1 MNNRRREGLKKYQ
14 DVHFKLFLFN
24 YFDDTPLKIY
34 HFPLKIG
41 TFIYINMQTLLRP
54 TFRGLNLCGLRSFS
68 SVKVLL
74 NKNIN
79 LEKELNKLADITA
92 SIEQK
97 KIPKVP
103 QDLVDEAHL
112 LSELKN
118 FHPKVMTEH
127 AEIPG
132 LKRPLPL
139 SAELNY
145 YAPFKNKVEYG
156 DLKAEVI
163 FKCYDPRNLEF
174 FCNFA
179 LRVAYYL
186 GIPATGPKPLPV
198 RRERWTV
205 IRAPFVHAKSK
216 ENFERRTYTRMLRL
230 WDANERVVD
239 TFLAYIKEN
248 SVWGVGVKVN
258 MYVQEALK
266 PSKQSQEQPGGES
279 RETNGISGALDA
291 LSNSNPIA
299 SKVLD
304 LLQDPAFTRHM
315 SPEELSEVKHM
326 AAKPEDKN

>member
-1 MNNRRREGLKKYQ
+1 
-14 DVHFKLFLFN
+14 
-24 YFDDTPLKIY
+24 
-34 HFPLKIG
+34 
-41 TFIYINMQTLLRP
+41 MQTLLRP

-112 LSELKN
+112 LK
-118 FHPKVMTEH
+118 
-127 AEIPG
+127 
-132 LKRPLPL
+132 
-139 SAELNY
+139 LNY

>member
-1 MNNRRREGLKKYQ
+1 MSLVGNMN
-14 DVHFKLFLFN
+14 
-24 YFDDTPLKIY
+24 
-34 HFPLKIG
+34 
-41 TFIYINMQTLLRP
+41 TLLRP
-54 TFRGLNLCGLRSFS
+54 AYNALKQCKLRNFS
-68 SVKVLL
+68 TASVLFKEDA
-74 NKNIN
+74 N
-79 LEKELNKLADITA
+79 LERELDRLADITA
-92 SIEQK
+92 SIEK
-97 KIPKVP
+97 KSIPQVS
-103 QDLVDEAHL
+103 QNEVDQAHL
-112 LSELKN
+112 INELKN

-156 DLKAEVI
+156 DLKAEVV

-198 RRERWTV
+198 KRERWTV

-216 ENFERRTYTRMLRL
+216 ENFERKTYTRMLRL
-230 WDANERVVD
+230 WDANDRVVD

-258 MYVQEALK
+258 MYV
-266 PSKQSQEQPGGES
+266 
-279 RETNGISGALDA
+279 REALDA
-291 LSNSNPIA
+291 IRQPHIQSEDANSKKNGLSGAVDALSRDSQNPVA
-299 SKVLD
+299 AKVLD

-315 SPEELSEVKHM
+315 SSEEVSKVKQKTVEPETKS
-326 AAKPEDKN
+326 